1 MSVTRM
7 PVRLHISRIIHLN
20 VTEYLLMLSEAWL
33 CCNTL
38 YVRTSTFWMTSF
50 VINQFGHGDTCRAF
64 SESDLS
70 GAVGSTKPG
79 VDQSMSTFFSFL
91 IEIYYLNV
99 IDVQTGNATI
109 FFHKDSPAIWFLCT

>member
-1 MSVTRM
+1 
-7 PVRLHISRIIHLN
+7 
-20 VTEYLLMLSEAWL
+20 
-33 CCNTL
+33 
-38 YVRTSTFWMTSF
+38 MTSF

-64 SESDLS
+64 SQSDLS

-79 VDQSMSTFFSFL
+79 ADQSMSTFFSFL

-109 FFHKDSPAIWFLCT
+109 FFHKDSPAIWFLCTYRPHLSVCAPVTLVYRPTVPKCRLRNANTA